1 MSPFSVTSIVD
12 FKSQGVYRLTGRSF
26 HLDSA
31 VEGNITKSINP
42 NGNNQMTSDIIVDEV
57 SNLHCQDIITEEVRL
72 WRDNNT
78 LVIWSCVDDGHGSEH
93 DEAALLFEYYEKIM
107 EHGKQP
113 DALKVKAMNDSARK
127 YLSDTFVDTID
138 WSRDG
143 RFNLTSLPYLHV
155 PDECLSKGSA
165 VKELRKS
172 LKNKKPE
179 MTSRNQPT
187 SYYWVGIFP
196 VVFLAF
202 ICIALWFNKEEETP
216 TESQQRVERIQVLEI
231 A

>member
-1 MSPFSVTSIVD
+1 MAPFALSTITYFESE
-12 FKSQGVYRLTGRSF
+12 GVYRLAGKDFDLGS
-26 HLDSA
+26 H
-31 VEGNITKSINP
+31 VEGNISKSTNR
-42 NGNNQMTSDIIVDEV
+42 NGSNQMTSDIIFDSI
-57 SNLHCQDIITEEVRL
+57 SNLKCQDTITEEVRL
-72 WRDNNT
+72 WIDNST
-78 LVIWSCVDDGHGSEH
+78 LILWSCVDDGHGSEH

-107 EHGKQP
+107 EHLKQP

-143 RFNLTSLPYLHV
+143 RFNSTSLPYLHV